1 MLELDQLTSC
11 PSLLLLAT
19 ISMLWMLLPLW
30 MIGTPSLILPFPLSL
45 HHRYYFIPI
54 LNLGQYLFFNFL

>member
-1 MLELDQLTSC
+1 MLELDHPTSC
-11 PSLLLLAT
+11 PSLLLFST

-30 MIGTPSLILPFPLSL
+30 MIGTPSLTLLFLLSL
-45 HHRYYFIPI
+45 YHRYYFIPI